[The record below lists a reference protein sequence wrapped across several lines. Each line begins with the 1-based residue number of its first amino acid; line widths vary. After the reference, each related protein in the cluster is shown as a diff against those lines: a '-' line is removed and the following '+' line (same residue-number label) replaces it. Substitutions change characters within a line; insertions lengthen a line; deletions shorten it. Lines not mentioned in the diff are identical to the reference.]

1 MTEPRLVLKM
11 KKALQ
16 AEGYYVAKI
25 HGGRY
30 SAGVPDLLIAA
41 STRDGKDAVFVALEV
56 KLPGKEDKV
65 TDLQASQLRSI
76 REAGGCAWVV
86 SSVDDAL
93 EVCANLP
100 EGHPNLSLIYER
112 N

>member
-1 MTEPRLVLKM
+1 MTEPRLVLKI

-30 SAGVPDLLIAA
+30 SAGVPDLLISVAA
-41 STRDGKDAVFVALEV
+41 AFVALEV
-56 KLPGKEDKV
+56 KLPGREHFV

-76 REAGGCAWVV
+76 RKAGGIAWVV
-86 SSVDDAL
+86 SSVEDAL
-93 EVCANLP
+93 EVCDKLP
-100 EGHPNLSLIYER
+100 EKGPEGDLVYEC